1 MSYAAGRVIND
12 ADSHIMESLDWLSSH
27 ADPAI
32 RDRLGS
38 MRLEAGGSGAEKAI
52 LRALERQKD
61 AVATAEIATGVVAGP
76 KGWAAYGAI
85 DPGERTKALDDLGFK
100 RQLVFTTFAGSQFL
114 PSPDPEVKYGG
125 AKALNR
131 AMADFCA
138 RDPRLMGVGVV
149 PLDDAK
155 RAAAEIDAAIAAGVK
170 AIWVPAA
177 PAGEVSPG
185 NPDLDPVWA
194 RLAEARVPFVLHV
207 GAGSPSLPPA
217 YHKNGHPRPKD
228 WLGGGENLRAK
239 DYFALSF
246 APQNFLAALALDG
259 VFERHPGLRG
269 GVIELGAGWVPDML
283 RRLDQAWKGWRKTD
297 PVVASLSMP
306 PSEFIR
312 RAVRFTPYATENAGL
327 IIREGGP
334 ELFLFSSDYPHPEGT
349 RNPIE
354 RFESSFEGLDEDVK
368 DRFYRRNFEDL
379 FTA

>member
-1 MSYAAGRVIND
+1 M
-12 ADSHIMESLDWLSSH
+12 
-27 ADPAI
+27 
-32 RDRLGS
+32 
-38 MRLEAGGSGAEKAI
+38 
-52 LRALERQKD
+52 
-61 AVATAEIATGVVAGP
+61 
-76 KGWAAYGAI
+76 
-85 DPGERTKALDDLGFK
+85 
-100 RQLVFTTFAGSQFL
+100 FTTFAGSQFM

-125 AKALNR
+125 SRALNR
-131 AMADFCA
+131 AMAAFCA
-138 RDPRLMGVGVV
+138 GDQRLMGVGVV
-149 PLDDAK
+149 PLDDPK
-155 RAAAEIDAAIAAGVK
+155 RAVVEIDWAIRAGVK

-185 NPDLDPVWA
+185 HPDLDPVWA
-194 RLAEARVPFVLHV
+194 RLAEAGVPFVLHV
-207 GAGSPSLPPA
+207 GASAPSLPPA

-259 VFERHPGLRG
+259 VFERHPKLRG

-297 PVVASLSMP
+297 PVVASLSVP

-354 RFESSFEGLDEDVK
+354 RFESSFEGLDEDIK

-379 FTA
+379 FAA